1 MGKYLKLFENHTQ
14 YETYINGSGAI
25 LPNVSICT
33 TEGDVH
39 YNPWVET
46 KLVVYYDIQDISSPT
61 TVCTNYDGSF
71 KSMEID
77 GNDSVDIATQGN
89 ITYQFDSAGEH
100 IIKYELNGLGVG
112 ADAPLFYNLST
123 VKRVIIP
130 NTFTSIGNVAFRNCS
145 GLTSIDIP
153 NSVTTIGVNAFYS
166 CSSLT
171 SIDIPSGV
179 TSISNYA
186 FYSCSSLTSIDI
198 PSGVTSISN
207 YAFSQCSGLTSIVI
221 PNSVTSIGEA
231 AFSNCSSL
239 TSITVNAATPPTL
252 GSSVFTW
259 SNCPI
264 YVPSESVEAYKSA
277 SGWSE
282 YASRI
287 QAIP

>member
-1 MGKYLKLFENHTQ
+1 MGNCLKTVPHFYISTNIYIENVLRIMGKYLKLFENHTQ
-14 YETYINGSGAI
+14 YENYINGSGAI
-25 LPNVSICT
+25 LPNVSLCT
-33 TEGDVH
+33 TEGDVY

-77 GNDSVDIATQGN
+77 DNDSVDITTQGN

-171 SIDIPSGV
+171 SI
-179 TSISNYA
+179 
-186 FYSCSSLTSIDI
+186 
-198 PSGVTSISN
+198 
-207 YAFSQCSGLTSIVI
+207 
-221 PNSVTSIGEA
+221 
-231 AFSNCSSL
+231 
-239 TSITVNAATPPTL
+239 TVNAATPPTL

-264 YVPSESVEAYKSA
+264 YVPSESVETYKSA
-277 SGWSE
+277 SNWNE
-282 YASRI
+282 YADRI